1 MTRETTRYFAVLVAT
16 IAGSVIALV
25 AGQQPSGAPV
35 YTAAQATAGRAAYQ
49 ANCAS
54 CHVADL
60 GGRNEAPQL
69 AGGDFLSTWRTRT
82 TKDLFDYMS
91 STMPPG
97 GPSLSADQYASI
109 VAYVLQQNSAVAGAT
124 AFAPATAV
132 AIGTIATGQRPPA
145 AQQAAAAGA
154 GGGRGQSAGRGAG
167 GGDDGDGGGGRGRGG
182 PVRTPR
188 GVTVAGD
195 VKNYVPVTDEML
207 KSPPAGD
214 WLGASRLSRH
224 QLQPA
229 QRSDCSERERSAPCV
244 GLEHE

>member
-1 MTRETTRYFAVLVAT
+1 MTRKTTRYFGMLVAT
-16 IAGSVIALV
+16 LVGSAIALV

-97 GPSLSADQYASI
+97 GPSLSPDQYASI

-124 AFAPATAV
+124 QPH
-132 AIGTIATGQRPPA
+132 
-145 AQQAAAAGA
+145 
-154 GGGRGQSAGRGAG
+154 
-167 GGDDGDGGGGRGRGG
+167 
-182 PVRTPR
+182 TP
-188 GVTVAGD
+188 
-195 VKNYVPVTDEML
+195 
-207 KSPPAGD
+207 
-214 WLGASRLSRH
+214 
-224 QLQPA
+224 QPA
-229 QRSDCSERERSAPCV
+229 PPLSSSTPSALAESMPASSS
-244 GLEHE
+244 LKP